1 MHEVTRDDGSPQGHL
16 ISLLQADFTSPDKT
30 ALVGRATV
38 ENNALAG
45 LLSQARG
52 IEDIDARFASEENVE
67 LGEAVERLV
76 EPAPVTESFKGFI
89 AHEVRKAHAW
99 QSRVDEV
106 VAPDRLGLLSGE
118 GIFDRAH
125 AKDIEGQALRGYF
138 FDIFNGYTVSPGEGD
153 GALPPLLLRPDVR
166 PSDFVDA
173 VNTLI
178 AWASD
183 YEQTYGEDPSADLEP
198 EAYLAAVPK
207 ARVMSQE
214 EVEQDPRWKGILE
227 ILKQLEDQR
236 QQG

>member
-1 MHEVTRDDGSPQGHL
+1 MYEATRGDGSPQERL
-16 ISLLQADFTSPDKT
+16 ISLLQADFTPPDKT
-30 ALVGRATV
+30 ALADRAKA
-38 ENNALAG
+38 ENSALVG
-45 LLSQARG
+45 LLSQARSV
-52 IEDIDARFASEENVE
+52 EDIDARFESEENVE

-106 VAPDRLGLLSGE
+106 VAPDRLGLVSGG

-125 AKDIEGQALRGYF
+125 AKDIEGQTLRGYF
-138 FDIFNGYTVSPGEGD
+138 FDILNGYTLSPEEEDGD
-153 GALPPLLLRPDVR
+153 LPPLVLKPDVR

-173 VNTLI
+173 VNALV

-183 YEQTYGEDPSADLEP
+183 YEQTYGEAPSADLEP
-198 EAYLAAVPK
+198 EAYLAAAPR

-214 EVEQDPRWKGILE
+214 EMEQDPRWKGILE
-227 ILKQLEDQR
+227 ILKQLEDRR